1 MHEQDSRCRGT
12 RREEPAGRRKCTRR
26 EEGGACG
33 LATKREEPAGRR
45 PAQPEGRRAGSRSR
59 RRRRRGVAL
68 APWTADARRSRRRRE
83 LQVRSFPFLLSFS
96 LSPNGQTGS
105 RFLYLAI
112 DFPPLNRFPARL
124 LCFLPAPI
132 YFPRALVYGG
142 RHIVTG
148 HLPDAY

>member
-1 MHEQDSRCRGT
+1 MQRH
-12 RREEPAGRRKCTRR
+12 

-33 LATKREEPAGRR
+33 PTQMHEEGGGRSLRASDEEGGAGGRR
-45 PAQPEGRRAGSRSR
+45 SLRAGGRGRARAEDGAEDSRSR
-59 RRRRRGVAL
+59 RGRRRGVAL

-83 LQVRSFPFLLSFS
+83 LQVRSFPFSRS

-148 HLPDAY
+148 RGDA